1 MTTTQAGDVERA
13 LAALAVKQG
22 VGIGLL
28 ADSERQ
34 RVLALAALAL
44 PRGERVTEARANEA
58 LKGWLAGPCRF
69 LAVDHVELRRWL
81 VDAGWWQRD
90 DWGRAYERARVAPDE
105 HLAQALEGLGNAA
118 QWMAARR
125 AAHES
130 QRAQRRAAFEA
141 GKART
146 HV

>member
-1 MTTTQAGDVERA
+1 MNTAPASDIERA

-28 ADSERQ
+28 PEGERQ

-44 PRGERVTEARANEA
+44 PQGQCFTEAQANQA
-58 LKGWLAGPCRF
+58 LKIWLAGPCRF

-81 VDAGWWQRD
+81 VDAGWWCRD
-90 DWGRAYERARVAPDE
+90 DWGRAYERAASAPDE
-105 HLAQALEGLGNAA
+105 RLAVALEGLGDAA
-118 QWMAARR
+118 QWMASQR
-125 AAHES
+125 ATHEA

-141 GKART
+141 KA
-146 HV
+146 HAHG